1 LLATFSDTLANALA
15 TKLRRLLADKPRV
28 AERIEVSS
36 LRSVAISLY
45 EKTIGSCVLAG
56 KSEIKKSISEV
67 SKEVGGHKFS
77 DAFLF
82 AEWQQVL
89 DPWQIKC
96 CEAIGIGIGHWGQ
109 CAFSFIFCNKGGK
122 FPVALPR
129 GDGQGPG
136 LLLQILKDTE
146 LDRAD
151 LHS

>member
-1 LLATFSDTLANALA
+1 M
-15 TKLRRLLADKPRV
+15 

-96 CEAIGIGIGHWGQ
+96 CEAIGIGVSVEW
-109 CAFSFIFCNKGGK
+109 
-122 FPVALPR
+122 R
-129 GDGQGPG
+129 
-136 LLLQILKDTE
+136 
-146 LDRAD
+146 
-151 LHS
+151 